1 MLPFLWPDLDTQFQ
15 SQQYQVKRLALSNSL
30 ESVMEA
36 SKMFDLH
43 QQLLLSF
50 QFQEKRLSD
59 PFEGVMEGL

>member
-15 SQQYQVKRLALSNSL
+15 SQQYQVKRLALSNSF
-30 ESVMEA
+30 ESAMEA

-43 QQLLLSF
+43 LQLLSY
-50 QFQEKRLSD
+50 QFQVKRLSD

>member
-15 SQQYQVKRLALSNSL
+15 SQQYQVKRLALSNSF

-43 QQLLLSF
+43 LQLQF
-50 QFQEKRLSD
+50 YQFQVKRLSD